1 MNRILIPN
9 QMVAEIN
16 MFQLGPSNVPHLVVI
31 VADQMLIYKYRHCQ
45 IRYPT
50 EQPVLSGRF
59 LKQTSKSTLLRQLN
73 SQNEEKAKQ
82 RNNKNIRLFDNI
94 GGYQGFF
101 LSGPYS
107 FWVFAGQ
114 SGRLSVHTMWQD
126 GQEIVQNF
134 KSLLKIQ
141 MKFYK

>member
-1 MNRILIPN
+1 
-9 QMVAEIN
+9 
-16 MFQLGPSNVPHLVVI
+16 MFQLGPSSIPHLVVI

-73 SQNEEKAKQ
+73 SQPDEKTKQ
-82 RNNKNIRLFDNI
+82 RNNKMIRQFDNI

-126 GQEIVQNF
+126 GQE
-134 KSLLKIQ
+134 SLTK
-141 MKFYK
+141 M